1 MVHACSIVEKIYI
14 VLVKNRTVMKI
25 PPFAPGGENTS
36 DETITLPEGT
46 ITFETGSMFNQ
57 PLILPSTLRHIIFGH
72 SFNQPVELNAGIQS
86 VSFGESFDHPV
97 TVPPS
102 CSVVNVGK
110 NYKHH
115 IDGLQEEADS
125 ALKNYHGPHKSAPV
139 SLYGTNIKKVVE
151 PRDTSFIGADS
162 MSSEQTDSLLK
173 AQQQAR
179 AS

>member
-1 MVHACSIVEKIYI
+1 M
-14 VLVKNRTVMKI
+14 RI

-57 PLILPSTLRHIIFGH
+57 PLILPSTLRHITFGP
-72 SFNQPVELNAGIQS
+72 SFNQPVEFNAGVQS
-86 VSFGESFDHPV
+86 ISFGDAFDHPV

-102 CSVVNVGK
+102 CSVVNVSK
-110 NYKHH
+110 HYKHN
-115 IDGLQEEADS
+115 IDGLHEEPGS
-125 ALKNYHGPHKSAPV
+125 TVKNHLGPHKSAPV
-139 SLYGTNIKKVVE
+139 SLYGDKIKKVVE

-162 MSSEQTDSLLK
+162 MSSQQTDSLLK

-179 AS
+179 T